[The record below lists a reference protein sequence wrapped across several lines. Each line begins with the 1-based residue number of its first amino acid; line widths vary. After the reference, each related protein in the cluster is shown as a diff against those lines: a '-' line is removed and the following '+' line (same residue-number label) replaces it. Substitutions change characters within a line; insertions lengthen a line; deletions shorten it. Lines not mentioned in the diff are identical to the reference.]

1 MNLDAVSAYNK
12 PSPLASWLELCGH
25 VTQCTIQHRVA
36 CIVEG
41 DFCIMHSLNLASIPA
56 C

>member
-12 PSPLASWLELCGH
+12 PSPLGSWLESCGH
-25 VTQCTIQHRVA
+25 VMPCTMQDHVA

-41 DFCIMHSLNLASIPA
+41 DFSITHSLNLASIPA